1 MPSGITRSTKPADL
15 AHLFASEAP
24 RLLRRLRRF
33 RGRVAAEDLVQTA
46 FARMLEVD
54 VSEVEDPR
62 AYLARLTRNLAVDE
76 LRRQARTGVATV
88 SDERLK
94 LLGAE
99 TVVTPE
105 QMLIEGERFAHMTG
119 AFLALPRKE
128 RLAVVMFKLKGLSHE
143 EIGNRLG
150 VPRHSVPRYLAR
162 ALAKCAAAM
171 QAFERAGTGEI
182 SDDQPKGKPNRT

>member
-1 MPSGITRSTKPADL
+1 MKPAEL
-15 AHLFASEAP
+15 ARLFASEAP

-33 RGRVAAEDLVQTA
+33 RGRVAAEDVVQTA
-46 FARMLEVD
+46 FAKMLEVD

-76 LRRQARTGVATV
+76 LRRQARAGVASV
-88 SDERLK
+88 SEDKLERL
-94 LLGAE
+94 GSE

-143 EIGNRLG
+143 EIGKRLG
-150 VPRHSVPRYLAR
+150 IPRHSVPRYLSR

-171 QAFERAGTGEI
+171 QAFERAGLDEI
-182 SDDQPKGKPNRT
+182 SDDQPKGDADRT